1 MATGKSDLLD
11 QALIFAGATIPK
23 LTNNSAFIFSYPNG
37 SRWFIIIVSLSP
49 REQEFYLL

>member
-1 MATGKSDLLD
+1 MATGKSDFRD

-37 SRWFIIIVSLSP
+37 SRGFVIIVSLSP
-49 REQEFYLL
+49 REQELYLL

>member
-11 QALIFAGATIPK
+11 EALIFPGGTIPK

-37 SRWFIIIVSLSP
+37 SRLFIIIVSLSP
-49 REQEFYLL
+49 REQEVYLL